1 MLSFTILI
9 KRGKVL
15 AKISYIFLQKN
26 QNKKIK
32 KITRKIKKSQK
43 YYEKITSKIT
53 TTIKKIKKLLTKLK
67 KTKNLVHNFRST
79 LPLAYK
85 NSKKPQSLI
94 NTTCDQCFNYYIY
107 NSQSQTFIN
116 MQPLDNES
124 KLFLPA
130 TM

>member
-79 LPLAYK
+79 LPLETPIPNK
-85 NSKKPQSLI
+85 
-94 NTTCDQCFNYYIY
+94 Y
-107 NSQSQTFIN
+107 N
-116 MQPLDNES
+116 M
-124 KLFLPA
+124 
-130 TM
+130 